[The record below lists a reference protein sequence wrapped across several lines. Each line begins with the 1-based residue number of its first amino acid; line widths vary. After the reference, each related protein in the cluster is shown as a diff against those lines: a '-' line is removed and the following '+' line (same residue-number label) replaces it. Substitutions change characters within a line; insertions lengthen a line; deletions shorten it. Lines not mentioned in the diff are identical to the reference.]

1 VAITSRC
8 PSCAAAVPSGAAWCS
23 LCHADLR
30 PKPQPAVTAPTS
42 TVLPSSSAYD
52 ASVGGSA
59 VALAEPLADPSAA
72 PSGRH
77 ARPEEPAPAPAPAPT
92 GGRAAARRAAER
104 EPVGRREAG
113 RAATGS
119 GRREAGRRTVAVAPD
134 PALLE
139 GIDLPQGEATPEQ
152 AAAIADQL
160 LSRLAVQ
167 ESAQSLPSPDDFPG
181 GRWAAAGAG
190 LAVVVLVLLVLY
202 AVVGAILD

>member
-1 VAITSRC
+1 
-8 PSCAAAVPSGAAWCS
+8 
-23 LCHADLR
+23 
-30 PKPQPAVTAPTS
+30 VTAPTS

-59 VALAEPLADPSAA
+59 VALAEPLADPSDP

-77 ARPEEPAPAPAPAPT
+77 ARPEAPAPAPAPAPTPT

-113 RAATGS
+113 RRA
-119 GRREAGRRTVAVAPD
+119 VAVAPD

>member
-1 VAITSRC
+1 MAITSRC
-8 PSCAAAVPSGAAWCS
+8 PSCAAAVPNGAAWCS

-59 VALAEPLADPSAA
+59 VALAEPLADPSDA

-77 ARPEEPAPAPAPAPT
+77 ARPEEPAAAPAPA

-113 RAATGS
+113 RASTSS
-119 GRREAGRRTVAVAPD
+119 GRREAGRRAVAVAPD

-152 AAAIADQL
+152 AAAIADQM

-167 ESAQSLPSPDDFPG
+167 ESAQRLPSPDDFPG

-202 AVVGAILD
+202 AVVGAIVD